1 MPQAQTMTLDEKF
14 AIAMKAHELRVA
26 GDEEG
31 ENRLMRTIPMP
42 SYIAKVI
49 KDKMGA
55 SFLINSGWN
64 LSEAEA
70 EFGPNWLSE

>member
-1 MPQAQTMTLDEKF
+1 MTLDEKF

-26 GDEEG
+26 GDKEG

-49 KDKMGA
+49 KEKVGLDC
-55 SFLINSGWN
+55 LLNLDWN

-70 EFGPNWLSE
+70 AFGSDWLHS